1 MRLDLLLSAAA
12 AAALFALS
20 GCAAGPSASTAPSV
34 ASSISPQQAAALA
47 DGTVTWD
54 EYEAGYNAFEAC
66 MADRGYPIVDKRRN
80 GYLIEGGI
88 PGAAVDAG
96 VDAECYDYYWAQ
108 VDGKWQV
115 AHDDVSYTAR
125 WLANCLR
132 SKGITPKE
140 KKADNADLL
149 KANGIELTDC
159 PTLEE

>member
-1 MRLDLLLSAAA
+1 MSLRAFLHAATLA
-12 AAALFALS
+12 TALS
-20 GCAAGPSASTAPSV
+20 LAGCSATAPAASAGP
-34 ASSISPQQAAALA
+34 SISPQQAAALA
-47 DGTVTWD
+47 DGEVTWD

-88 PGAAVDAG
+88 PGAAVNAG
-96 VDAECYDYYWAQ
+96 IDAECYDYYWGQ
-108 VDGKWQV
+108 VDGNWQV